1 MADERER
8 ERRATAIY
16 SLSLTHFDAHRDAS
30 IPLLC
35 GRNLFYNILL
45 MFRNVIVQR
54 TRRVCSN
61 FIFNFNVTILI
72 THINYS

>member
-1 MADERER
+1 MDNERER
-8 ERRATAIY
+8 EREATAIY

-45 MFRNVIVQR
+45 LMFRNVIVQR

-61 FIFNFNVTILI
+61 FIF
-72 THINYS
+72 